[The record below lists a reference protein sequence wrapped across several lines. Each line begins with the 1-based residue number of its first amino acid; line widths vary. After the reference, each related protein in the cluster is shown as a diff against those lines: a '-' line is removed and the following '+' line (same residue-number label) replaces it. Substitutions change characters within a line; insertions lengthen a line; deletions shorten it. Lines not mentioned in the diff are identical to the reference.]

1 MLSFFR
7 HFPAKRHVPGVL
19 HVLHGLKPP
28 PLFLDPL
35 FFDPYAIS
43 YDLAD
48 LDPLHFHRFLDRR
61 KGLFGLLAA
70 FGLRF
75 I

>member
-1 MLSFFR
+1 MLSFFK

-35 FFDPYAIS
+35 FLDPYAIS

-48 LDPLHFHRFLDRR
+48 LVPLHFHRFLDRR
-61 KGLFGLLAA
+61 SGLFGLLAA
-70 FGLRF
+70 FGLLF

>member
-1 MLSFFR
+1 MLSFFK

-19 HVLHGLKPP
+19 HVLQGLKPP

-35 FFDPYAIS
+35 FLDPYAIS

-48 LDPLHFHRFLDRR
+48 LVPLHFHRFLDRR
-61 KGLFGLLAA
+61 SGLFGLLAA
-70 FGLRF
+70 FGLLF